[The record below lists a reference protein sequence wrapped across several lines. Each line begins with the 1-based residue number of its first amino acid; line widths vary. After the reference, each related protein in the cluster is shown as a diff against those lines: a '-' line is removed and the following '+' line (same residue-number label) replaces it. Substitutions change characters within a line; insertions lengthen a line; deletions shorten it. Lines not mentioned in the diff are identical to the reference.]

1 MGQLPSIGWK
11 VPGNDG
17 GIPVTHP
24 FLLYH
29 LLNPAAH
36 VGSLP
41 CRVASLVHLDAL
53 FLSLPGPAGVP
64 VQVLFQKI
72 QLRALI
78 ISPGRTP
85 AADYVLLF
93 RDSMLFC
100 HGGHAAHRM
109 TAHIK
114 QMLDTALLVGVFPG
128 INGNRTYHL
137 PGVHQEQ
144 LHQPVLDRSKAGISV
159 QKNDA
164 VFEGFPLWKLP
175 AQDVQNLLSRDIMA
189 LYILPETAVNHLQ
202 VLKLLGQKRRIR
214 LSPHFPQH
222 IRCDTVLVQL
232 RDLGLKLADE
242 AGLLQMPTVEGQ
254 LSSL

>member
-11 VPGNDG
+11 VPGNNG
-17 GIPVTHP
+17 SIPVTHP

-36 VGSLP
+36 IGCLP

-53 FLSLPGPAGVP
+53 HIPLPGSARIP

-78 ISPGRTP
+78 IPPGRTP
-85 AADYVLLF
+85 VTDYVLLL
-93 RDSMLFC
+93 RYSMPLC
-100 HGGHAAHRM
+100 HGGHTAHRM
-109 TAHIK
+109 AAHIK
-114 QMLDTALLVGVFPG
+114 EMLDTALLVGVFPG
-128 INGNRTYHL
+128 INGNRAHHI

-144 LHQPVLDRSKAGISV
+144 LHQSVLNRSKASVSV
-159 QKNDA
+159 QKNDT
-164 VFEGFPLWKLP
+164 VLKGLPPWKLP
-175 AQDVQNLLSRDIMA
+175 AQNVQNLLCRDVVA

-202 VLKLLGQKRRIR
+202 ILQLLGQKRGVR
-214 LSPHFPQH
+214 LPPHLSQH
-222 IRCDTVLVQL
+222 VRRDTVLGQL
-232 RDLGLKLADE
+232 RNLGLKLADE
-242 AGLLQMPTVEGQ
+242 AGLLQMALIEGQ